1 MKFLTGITSY
11 HVQPSIFNVES
22 LNQLF
27 GGTYLAVHRGMVP
40 KQVSRDDL
48 TGRQFS
54 FPHVT
59 LGFNTFND
67 IRHVILRC
75 D

>member
-1 MKFLTGITSY
+1 MKFLTGIMTY
-11 HVQPSIFNVES
+11 HVRPLISNDES
-22 LNQLF
+22 LNQFF
-27 GGTYLAVHRGMVP
+27 GGAHLASHGRKVP

-59 LGFNTFND
+59 LGFDTFND
-67 IRHVILRC
+67 I
-75 D
+75 